1 MSEFRRAF
9 RASGLD
15 ASGQNVINVANPRV
29 DELLDGINQGYFIDE
44 NTVQEYDPSRAHY
57 KVDFIVEFNQR
68 LYKNIIE
75 ITAPEPFDPQKW
87 KKMRTDPEWEDT
99 DSSVGANVG
108 DFLLLTASS
117 AITITLPETPLTGDT
132 VTIKDGRGI
141 LSTYPCTIAAAGGL
155 TIQSYGINGG
165 IQSDASLSFNRPN
178 STIYLV
184 YNGIAWTYQIE
195 QQLYHTYLDGS
206 HPSQQGGYLTTGGY
220 FTNVGET
227 VTYEGSVKTIAISL
241 PLHPNVGDTIHLKDV
256 AYIESQTT
264 IQIGVRPTAVG
275 QVVQDPVSGD
285 RSAVI
290 SLDTI
295 GGADITFIDDNGT
308 GVWVITI
315 ANNPHLWNY
324 VGESSAVTLKPRTR
338 YAIEIADAVSA
349 MTITLPEKPVDGD
362 WIEISHNKTA
372 NKPVTVQV
380 HPNFGDDDPGHGPDE
395 YKVFLD
401 FETYRYQKYRHYVD
415 FVPFF
420 VESFDISDYDSGYSF
435 VLYYDGTRKVWS
447 FGNIATRIDIADELH
462 RKRPGIV
469 PLADPTEALAHGIE
483 YAHPED
489 VAKPWADQSP
499 LKDHVITVETLDARR
514 AAEDQVG
521 MARIATLGVDEALE
535 ESRSGALV
543 RYPDSAFRHD
553 IMITPRSLNART
565 ATETRRGVVEIAT
578 QTETRSTTNDVQV
591 ITPKKFHAA
600 QAEENLTGVAE
611 LVKASNNINA
621 NGTVA
626 STANMRSDR
635 TVNGVVDTVYDK
647 TDHLRIVT
655 PKMLDEYRATENQPG
670 TLWVA
675 KSTELRV
682 NDSTV
687 DDAIITPKKL
697 AAWKASSTIRG
708 IARSATQAETNAI
721 SGTGEAWTT
730 VFVTP
735 ETLNSRTAT
744 ESRRGVAEIATQVE
758 VDAGTDDTRIVTP
771 LKVAT
776 WLAYDHFT
784 SDGVAQG
791 AGYGVS
797 GISHTGDIWNGIN
810 LEIALATTTQRG
822 TLETATETEAKVQQ
836 TWNGTSWD
844 GTAAAADKIV
854 TPLTLDRRRATET
867 QYGIVRRA
875 TNAEIDTAT
884 IGGVDNTPVYVSPK
898 DLLRWTRT
906 STNSR
911 SDETRFGVVRL
922 ATPAETFVGNSTDGS
937 TQAYTAYLRT
947 PYAVTPYSLHY
958 ALRNYLPLNA
968 KADDSELLDGL
979 DSTQFARRDI
989 NQTINGTY
997 TFNAKNVEINAGGW
1011 LQVQNAPTGDIVKL
1025 DWFDSAPR
1033 IRVGGSGA
1041 SSTATFSIQG
1051 AADFVR
1057 WQVNSSGYTTQA
1069 SGATFGSTV
1078 TENESSANVDA
1089 TYGTYSS
1096 PAAGTLRQKYLGINN
1111 VAKAAEKWVTARTV
1125 TFTGDLTGNF
1135 TIDGSGNVSTNVQVN
1150 DNSHN
1155 HSGENITSGT
1165 ISNDRLIKSSR
1176 TNPGIV
1182 QVTSDVRTADPVNAS
1197 DPHQALS
1204 AGAGKTLSER
1214 IDLFTPDGGTGDN
1227 VKYRDYIQ
1235 VGSVRMS
1242 TNNQGVLEFTFGHA
1256 I

>member
-15 ASGQNVINVANPRV
+15 ASNQNVINVANPRT
-29 DELLDGINQGYFIDE
+29 DELFDGINQGYFIDE
-44 NTVQEYDPSRAHY
+44 NTVQEYDSTRAHY

-75 ITAPEPFDPQKW
+75 VNAPEAFDPQKW
-87 KKMRTDPEWEDT
+87 KKMRNDPEWEDT

-117 AITITLPETPLTGDT
+117 VITVTLPASPLTGDT
-132 VTIKDGRGI
+132 VTIKDGRGVI
-141 LSTYPCTIAAAGGL
+141 STYPCSIVAAGGK
-155 TIQSYGINGG
+155 TIQHYGINGG
-165 IQSDASLSFNRPN
+165 VQSDTSISFNRPA

-184 YNGIAWTYQIE
+184 YNGIAWTYQIN
-195 QQLYHTYLDGS
+195 QQPYHTYLDGS
-206 HPSQQGGYLTTGGY
+206 HSSQQGAYLTTGGY

-227 VTYEGSVKTIAISL
+227 VTFDGSVKKIAISL
-241 PLHPNVGDTIHLKDV
+241 PLNPNVGDTIHLKDV
-256 AYIESQTT
+256 AYIENQTS
-264 IQIGVRPTAVG
+264 IQIGVRTVSTG
-275 QVVQDPVSGD
+275 QIVQDPFSGV
-285 RSAVI
+285 RSSTI

-295 GGADITFIDDNGT
+295 GAADITFIDDNGT
-308 GVWVITI
+308 GVWIITL

-338 YAIEIADAVSA
+338 YAIEIADAVPA

-372 NKPVTVQV
+372 HKTVTVQV
-380 HPNFGDDDPGHGPDE
+380 HPNFGDNDPGHGVDE

-415 FVPFF
+415 LVPFF
-420 VESFDISDYDSGYSF
+420 VESFEISDYDIGYSF

-447 FGNIATRIDIADELH
+447 FGNIATRIDVADELH

-489 VAKPWADQSP
+489 AAQPWADQSP

-521 MARIATLGVDEALE
+521 IARIATLDTDEALE
-535 ESRSGALV
+535 ESRSGTFV
-543 RYPDSAFRHD
+543 RYSDSAFRHD
-553 IMITPRSLNART
+553 IIITPRSLNART

-591 ITPKKFHAA
+591 LTPKKFHAA

-621 NGTVA
+621 NGTLG

-635 TVNGVVDTVYDK
+635 TVNGLVDTVYDI

-655 PKMLDEYRATENQPG
+655 PKMLNEYRATENQPG

-675 KSTELRV
+675 KSSELRV

-697 AAWKASSTIRG
+697 AAWKASATIRG
-708 IARSATQAETNAI
+708 IARSATQTEANAI
-721 SGTGEAWTT
+721 TGSGESWTT
-730 VFVTP
+730 VFITP
-735 ETLNSRTAT
+735 ETLHNRSAT
-744 ESRRGVAEIATQVE
+744 ETRRGVAEIATQAE
-758 VDAGTDDTRIVTP
+758 VDAGAIDTHIVSP
-771 LKVAT
+771 LKLQT

-784 SDGVAQG
+784 SDGVLQG

-810 LEIALATTTQRG
+810 LEIALATETQRG
-822 TLETATETEAKVQQ
+822 TLEVATQTEANAQLLPSD
-836 TWNGTSWD
+836 T
-844 GTAAAADKIV
+844 KII
-854 TPLTLDRRRATET
+854 TPAKLNARRATESLA
-867 QYGIVRRA
+867 GIAELA
-875 TNAEIDTAT
+875 TTGEIDTGTDDVT
-884 IGGVDNTPVYVSPK
+884 IVTPAK
-898 DLLRWTRT
+898 LLHWTRN

-911 SDETRFGVVRL
+911 
-922 ATPAETFVGNSTDGS
+922 ATESQWGTVHNATIAETFVGNDTVGS
-937 TQAYTAYLRT
+937 TQPYTSYLRNT
-947 PYAVTPYSLHY
+947 YAVTPYGLHY
-958 ALRNYLPLNA
+958 ALRNYLPLHA
-968 KADDSELLDGL
+968 KADDSELLDGI
-979 DSTQFARRDI
+979 DSTQFARSDESDVI
-989 NQTINGTY
+989 DGIY
-997 TFNAKNVEINAGGW
+997 TFTQNDLIVRGDSPRMTLIENDQANKEWNILVSLGG
-1011 LQVQNAPTGDIVKL
+1011 LSIREDGSATVRQLFAENGDTSFQN
-1025 DWFDSAPR
+1025 
-1033 IRVGGSGA
+1033 GSGIVRVNDGA
-1041 SSTATFSIQG
+1041 SATDASRLFVTGAITETQST
-1051 AADFVR
+1051 
-1057 WQVNSSGYTTQA
+1057 
-1069 SGATFGSTV
+1069 
-1078 TENESSANVDA
+1078 ANVDG
-1089 TYGTYSS
+1089 TYATYSS

-1125 TFTGDLTGNF
+1125 TLTGDLTGNF

-1165 ISNDRLIKSSR
+1165 IANARLIKSSR
-1176 TNPGIV
+1176 TSQGIV

-1197 DPHQALS
+1197 DSHQALS